1 MLNRSTEVIVKS
13 AESLIRSTEVLIR
26 SSGALIRSTEVLI
39 KSSGALIRTGVLCHL
54 ITGLRQFHNYMSS
67 VTYNLRIRAFL
78 ATLCVH
84 DILYFTFM
92 VTFQFVF
99 IFHIIFHIIFLFHEH
114 SYTFCISYN
123 FYVTITYG
131 ISHTCTV

>member
-1 MLNRSTEVIVKS
+1 M
-13 AESLIRSTEVLIR
+13 
-26 SSGALIRSTEVLI
+26 
-39 KSSGALIRTGVLCHL
+39 LCHL

-67 VTYNLRIRAFL
+67 VTYYLIIGAFL

-99 IFHIIFHIIFLFHEH
+99 IFHIIFLFHEH
-114 SYTFCISYN
+114 SYTFCIPIFFMLLLHMAFHILAQYN
-123 FYVTITYG
+123 AYVF
-131 ISHTCTV
+131 SHH